1 MNPSKPSSQP
11 PKLRQVQTA
20 PLFTGVSSPN
30 VANIPAIWS
39 YTLKVSDLRFQA
51 SFNKTNLAMK
61 STQIPPSVIA
71 FRPRS
76 NSHAEKCK
84 YMTLNQISELMAH
97 AAVMTKN
104 DLSEASKSQ
113 IYATDR
119 DEFLDFNAHQSVNT
133 NPSTNKG
140 VRS

>member
-1 MNPSKPSSQP
+1 
-11 PKLRQVQTA
+11 
-20 PLFTGVSSPN
+20 
-30 VANIPAIWS
+30 
-39 YTLKVSDLRFQA
+39 
-51 SFNKTNLAMK
+51 MK
-61 STQIPPSVIA
+61 SPQPLPSVIIY
-71 FRPRS
+71 RPSS
-76 NSHAEKCK
+76 NSQLKQSK

-133 NPSTNKG
+133 NPSTNQG
-140 VRS
+140 VRP

>member
-1 MNPSKPSSQP
+1 
-11 PKLRQVQTA
+11 
-20 PLFTGVSSPN
+20 
-30 VANIPAIWS
+30 
-39 YTLKVSDLRFQA
+39 
-51 SFNKTNLAMK
+51 MK

-76 NSHAEKCK
+76 NGHAEKSK

-104 DLSEASKSQ
+104 DLSEVSKSQ